1 MTRVSVLGSW
11 RKGRANIERGS
22 GLYLKR
28 SITNSQ
34 VHAIVIHEG
43 DGLMEYEGYE
53 YIGPLEIAGPIKTA
67 ENTQEL
73 APGQYIYRGAHS
85 SASVLISL
93 GKKVKPEEGDSCIGP
108 IFCYCPMS
116 EEVVVPK
123 PYFYTK
129 FYEKRLYTYELR
141 LKEDTLFQV
150 ASPVED
156 TAKELFKQGV
166 EKFLPKE
173 K

>member
-1 MTRVSVLGSW
+1 MTKVSVLGSW
-11 RKGRANIERGS
+11 RKGLAGVERGP

-28 SITNSQ
+28 RIASNCVQ
-34 VHAIVIHEG
+34 VIFIHEG
-43 DGLMEYEGYE
+43 DTLIEYEVFE
-53 YIGPLEIAGPIKTA
+53 YIGPLEIAGPIKTSK
-67 ENTQEL
+67 NTQEL
-73 APGQYIYRGAHS
+73 SPGQYIYRGANS

-108 IFCYCPMS
+108 IFSYCPMS